1 VSLTAGTRRSKSAW
15 TRPLTSAATPAG
27 AALGLLLAAALV
39 IRLRHIDHGLPFVY
53 HADEALHFTS
63 RAVAMFDSGPNP
75 HYFQNPSGFTY
86 IVHLVLRFTY
96 GHGWPFGS
104 FADLLRDYRTE
115 PTTIYVTAR
124 CVATALCLAGVAAV
138 YGVGRRLWGAAEG
151 LAGAA
156 ILAFAFLPVAYSRF
170 ALTDVAAFAPV
181 AIALYAIVR
190 VPEGGR
196 RDLVLAGGAIGLA
209 VGFKYTAGLLV
220 VPLAVAVAQRG
231 GSRRDAVRDLGV
243 AVAVMGV
250 AFLVTT
256 PYFLLDLHAALYELK
271 VQFRAADMP
280 KLGQA
285 RHGPVV
291 FYLHSLTWGFGWAPS
306 AAALVGLAWEAR
318 RAPRR
323 ALLLGLFPILLFA
336 YICTADRYF
345 ARWLMPAYPAL
356 ALLAGLALARLT
368 ARLPVRPALRAAVL
382 LALTGAVLAQPVI
395 ADVRTGT
402 VLDREDTRELTRDFM
417 AGRLPAGTRVVVE
430 PAVPIGFFGG
440 RYTEGFGPPPKTP
453 RNQAG
458 SPTRFIRSL
467 SARRVDRYRRAGY
480 CVVVVMSLVRDRA
493 LAGGR
498 PAVAAYY
505 RRLARESR
513 VLFHVSP
520 YRPGARPVPF
530 DFDFSTHLYYPRA
543 YERPGPEVTVY
554 RLDHCRAPGS

>member
-1 VSLTAGTRRSKSAW
+1 
-15 TRPLTSAATPAG
+15 
-27 AALGLLLAAALV
+27 
-39 IRLRHIDHGLPFVY
+39 
-53 HADEALHFTS
+53 
-63 RAVAMFDSGPNP
+63 
-75 HYFQNPSGFTY
+75 
-86 IVHLVLRFTY
+86 
-96 GHGWPFGS
+96 
-104 FADLLRDYRTE
+104 
-115 PTTIYVTAR
+115 
-124 CVATALCLAGVAAV
+124 
-138 YGVGRRLWGAAEG
+138 
-151 LAGAA
+151 
-156 ILAFAFLPVAYSRF
+156 
-170 ALTDVAAFAPV
+170 
-181 AIALYAIVR
+181 
-190 VPEGGR
+190 
-196 RDLVLAGGAIGLA
+196 
-209 VGFKYTAGLLV
+209 
-220 VPLAVAVAQRG
+220 
-231 GSRRDAVRDLGV
+231 
-243 AVAVMGV
+243 
-250 AFLVTT
+250 
-256 PYFLLDLHAALYELK
+256 
-271 VQFRAADMP
+271 
-280 KLGQA
+280 
-285 RHGPVV
+285 
-291 FYLHSLTWGFGWAPS
+291 
-306 AAALVGLAWEAR
+306 
-318 RAPRR
+318 
-323 ALLLGLFPILLFA
+323 
-336 YICTADRYF
+336 
-345 ARWLMPAYPAL
+345 
-356 ALLAGLALARLT
+356 
-368 ARLPVRPALRAAVL
+368 
-382 LALTGAVLAQPVI
+382 VLAQPVI